1 MHRVLW
7 HKRMREK
14 TTSEVHIVVA
24 LFCRATFRSFCV
36 RLVEHAAVNRR
47 VVGSSPT
54 GGAIEKAP
62 KALGFWSF
70 FLFKKLTYIILK
82 RVCQK
87 HFPTVFEVFFQKK
100 SFLLFADEIVGS

>member
-1 MHRVLW
+1 
-7 HKRMREK
+7 MREK

-24 LFCRATFRSFCV
+24 LFCRVTFRSFCL

-70 FLFKKLTYIILK
+70 FLFKKTDIHHL
-82 RVCQK
+82 
-87 HFPTVFEVFFQKK
+87 EK
-100 SFLLFADEIVGS
+100 SMSKAFSNRF